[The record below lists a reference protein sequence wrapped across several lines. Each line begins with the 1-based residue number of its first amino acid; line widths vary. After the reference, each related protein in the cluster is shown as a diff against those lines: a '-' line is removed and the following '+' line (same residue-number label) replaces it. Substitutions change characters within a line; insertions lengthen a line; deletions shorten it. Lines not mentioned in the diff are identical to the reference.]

1 MNDKNFGYLGTGFQQ
16 QLLKTIVEDKKF
28 SIIIIDSIESKYF
41 DGPYFKYLMENIK
54 ELYNLYGV
62 IPDYTTL
69 EQKILKENQGIS
81 SRVHIDTLNAIRE
94 LDLPNAGYVKDTSLN
109 FCKQQVMKKS
119 LKEVEEIMNNG
130 DFEEYHKI
138 EEIIQKALMV
148 GSTTDSVID
157 IFENVRESLEDDNRI
172 PYPTG
177 IVGIDNLLKGGI
189 AKRELALLI
198 APLGIGKTSWL
209 TKVANTAYN
218 VGGNVL
224 HIFFEDNENDIRRK
238 HYTCWTKYS
247 DTEQR
252 DHKDE
257 VVQIVAEKKSSKNF
271 LKLVKLAPI
280 GVSVSDIRSIV
291 RKMRS
296 EGQHIDML
304 VIDYVDCISSERATD
319 GEEWKG
325 EGTIMRSL
333 EGMKDEFNIAIWV
346 ATQGNRESI
355 SSEVVTT
362 DQIGGSIKKAQIG
375 HVVISVGKTLE
386 QKEHNLATV
395 TLLKSRIGK
404 DGVVFTNCKF
414 NNEYL
419 DIDTDTQ
426 NTLLGH
432 EEEKAEKKRE
442 HIAEVYK
449 AGREKE
455 TKLITEQVNKILE
468 SKITTLNQ
476 SHEIEQTQEVIDEVG
491 AIEIKDDIEGATEGA
506 VVKDEISQE
515 EKNKQRL
522 KDLAKK
528 KKLEET
534 HKWLMESEVNTT

>member
-257 VVQIVAEKKSSKNF
+257 VVQIVAEKKSTKNF
-271 LKLVKLAPI
+271 LKLVKLAPF

-291 RKMRS
+291 RKMGS

-404 DGVVFTNCKF
+404 DGVVFGNCKF
-414 NNEYL
+414 NNEL
-419 DIDTDTQ
+419 LEIDTDTQ

-432 EEEKAEKKRE
+432 AEEKAIQKKE
-442 HIAEVYK
+442 HILDVYK
-449 AGREKE
+449 KSIIEKE
-455 TKLITEQVNKILE
+455 EMKHRKEEIREEITG
-468 SKITTLNQ
+468 
-476 SHEIEQTQEVIDEVG
+476 EIHPNHNFDEPIHVEAPPPGVGLGSVIGTVEVKSPTISDL
-491 AIEIKDDIEGATEGA
+491 
-506 VVKDEISQE
+506 SQE
-515 EKNKQRL
+515 EKNRRLAELSKQ
-522 KDLAKK
+522 KK
-528 KKLEET
+528 HKVEE
-534 HKWLMESEVNTT
+534 MEVNSG